1 MAGPRAEHGE
11 GPLARESVPE
21 AWFFCLRLLGG
32 RYAFEAP
39 LVTEV
44 VRLGP
49 LTRLPAAPAFLPGV
63 FTHRGEV
70 LPVLDV
76 GQLVGQGAVP
86 IRPSTRA
93 ALVHCGPWK
102 VAVVSEAVEGLVAI
116 PRKNLEPPPSESTGV
131 AAKDVRAVLA
141 SLETAVHASVNKK
154 GAGAF
159 TLPGLLKIN
168 VVNVPAKP
176 KRKGINPFTKEEQ
189 WFAAKPA
196 TVKVKVR
203 PLKKLKDA
211 AA

>member
-1 MAGPRAEHGE
+1 MAGPRPEQGE
-11 GPLARESVPE
+11 GSLARESAPE
-21 AWFFCLRLLGG
+21 AWFFCLRLLGA

-116 PRKNLEPPPSESTGV
+116 PRRNLEPPPSESTGV
-131 AAKDVRAVLA
+131 AEFLSAVGRDAGGPVAILDLPRLVETARARAVP
-141 SLETAVHASVNKK
+141 
-154 GAGAF
+154 AGS
-159 TLPGLLKIN
+159 G
-168 VVNVPAKP
+168 PA
-176 KRKGINPFTKEEQ
+176 
-189 WFAAKPA
+189 
-196 TVKVKVR
+196 
-203 PLKKLKDA
+203 
-211 AA
+211 